1 MTKNLQFTNFFLT
14 LNLPSHPVTSL
25 QKQRRSTA
33 FLARIALVFLVFG
46 TVGVAGSAI
55 ASPEAKA
62 LLEDKACGGRHIIPG
77 VKDAWGEAGPSLKG
91 LSKRARIIRNSVE
104 NNEENLRS
112 WLRDPNVL
120 KPGTLMPN
128 LGLTDEEV
136 EILIRYFNKI

>member
-1 MTKNLQFTNFFLT
+1 MTKNFLFTNFFMIFD
-14 LNLPSHPVTSL
+14 LPDHPRASS
-25 QKQRRSTA
+25 QKQRRSRV
-33 FLARIALVFLVFG
+33 FLVHIALVLLVLG
-46 TVGVAGSAI
+46 MEGVAGSAI
-55 ASPEAKA
+55 ASPEAKT
-62 LLEDKACGGRHIIPG
+62 LLEDKACGGCHIIPG
-77 VKDAWGEAGPSLKG
+77 VNEAWGKAGPSLKG
-91 LSKRARIIRNSVE
+91 FSKRKRIIRNSVK